1 VLYSHVSPRWI
12 AKLATINDRLLGVI
26 IMCLVMV
33 GTFSRNY
40 RLSDTIIAICFGILG
55 FALRRANIPMV
66 PMILGLVLGPIMERY
81 FRQGIGAAGGD
92 MTIFVTRPV
101 SLVFLIV
108 ILVLLYMAGRNIT
121 GRFWRSTA

>member
-1 VLYSHVSPRWI
+1 
-12 AKLATINDRLLGVI
+12 
-26 IMCLVMV
+26 
-33 GTFSRNY
+33 
-40 RLSDTIIAICFGILG
+40 
-55 FALRRANIPMV
+55 
-66 PMILGLVLGPIMERY
+66 VLGPIMERY